1 MPLKEALPRAGAG
14 AASGRQEQ
22 QRGMGTKVQIWRVM
36 PEQGH
41 RNGAAACCTGLGPS
55 TTLVVPYRP
64 QPGPTLHLR
73 SSKYQTGDSVW
84 LAQPH
89 WWDTSVFLLAGHFS
103 PVVLAGGAALS
114 LSPSASQP
122 TLFSLM
128 SLQCPLSQAAQPSTP
143 FARTGVLVVWW
154 ILLFVFV
161 ALLCFLR
168 VTCFLVS
175 IHYTWKFLHV
185 TFTPL
190 FSVHFRLQALW
201 PGNVSYSINGVSET
215 IKKKHLSGPIVP
227 KGKPEF

>member
-1 MPLKEALPRAGAG
+1 MLLKEALPRAGAG

-122 TLFSLM
+122 TLLSLM
-128 SLQCPLSQAAQPSTP
+128 SLQFSFSVPFLRQLSQAHPLP
-143 FARTGVLVVWW
+143 ELV
-154 ILLFVFV
+154 F
-161 ALLCFLR
+161 LLCGGFYCLCLLLCC
-168 VTCFLVS
+168 VF
-175 IHYTWKFLHV
+175 
-185 TFTPL
+185 
-190 FSVHFRLQALW
+190 
-201 PGNVSYSINGVSET
+201 
-215 IKKKHLSGPIVP
+215 
-227 KGKPEF
+227 